1 MNFAIMKKI
10 AFALLMMVSSLYA
23 ISCSSTTTNSANTE
37 TPNSNTASV
46 ISETANTK
54 DTTKTGKTIIVDV
67 RTPEEWNND
76 GHADCTTLIPLN
88 ELESK
93 MESLRGYD
101 KIVLVCRSGGRAG
114 KAKELLESKGFK
126 GVSNAGPWQNAP
138 CK

>member
-10 AFALLMMVSSLYA
+10 AFALLMMASSLYA
-23 ISCSSTTTNSANTE
+23 ISCSSTTTNSANPE

-46 ISETANTK
+46 ISETANPK

-67 RTPEEWNND
+67 RTPEEWTND

-126 GVSNAGPWQNAP
+126 DVSNAGPWQNAP